1 MARMPVICSYS
12 WPRALTSESCFPWSD
27 RREGTAG
34 TAAPAATEAPGLGE
48 PRARAE
54 RSAVIAA
61 AVTPDKAETV
71 DRAVRPAR
79 EAMAGRAD
87 MRKFL
92 FRPICGKP
100 LSSSSKHRSRSP
112 LPERR
117 ERLEVEG
124 AGLRVAEP
132 VTGMVFGGAPRE
144 RAPAH
149 RVNKAVGQP
158 PLPLRARHRRRSS
171 RVHLDHSKCGFP
183 GIERNSVLRL
193 CSVESDAEALSAA
206 ATLTTRI

>member
-34 TAAPAATEAPGLGE
+34 TAAPGVGE

-124 AGLRVAEP
+124 AELRVAEP
-132 VTGMVFGGAPRE
+132 VTVMVSVGAGLE
-144 RAPAH
+144 RGPAPP
-149 RVNKAVGQP
+149 VG
-158 PLPLRARHRRRSS
+158 
-171 RVHLDHSKCGFP
+171 
-183 GIERNSVLRL
+183 
-193 CSVESDAEALSAA
+193 
-206 ATLTTRI
+206 